1 MSNTTTVLKNAGI
14 VAQAAAMALVD
25 DLQFLKSI
33 DKADEADWKGKNGFS
48 AGDTLY
54 INKPARF
61 QPNQAFDATSSI
73 LNFTE
78 STVPLVLNTISS
90 VPVSLG
96 SDELAHDINIKEIV
110 KRIIKP
116 GVAGIAQDVESRM
129 LTTVN
134 SLVANQIGTA
144 GSTVYD
150 PDTILS
156 ARETMSKYLGPKD
169 DNRFLLLDSTA
180 MRNAVGQR
188 KGLFQSSEA
197 IAKQYKQGFVG
208 MADGFKWLENELLP
222 SQTNGTATVT
232 GATVTST
239 VSTQGSTTLTITDTG
254 GGSETLTAG
263 TRFTVAG
270 IYAVHPQT
278 KKQYPFLQQFVV
290 TAAATASSGAF
301 SVTVS
306 PAMYTTGSL
315 QNISGFPTST
325 NAIVYLSGAASTTY
339 QMGLAF
345 HKDAFRFA
353 SVPLIQPTAV
363 EFAAQ
368 ETYEGV
374 TVAIVRA
381 FDVYKR
387 TMVTRLDVLCGIA
400 AVRPEWAVG
409 ITH

>member
-1 MSNTTTVLKNAGI
+1 MSNSTTVLKNAGI
-14 VAQAAAMALVD
+14 VAKASAMALVD

-33 DKADEADWKGKNGFS
+33 DKADEADWNGKNGFS

-61 QPNQAFDATSSI
+61 TPNTSFDATSSI
-73 LNFTE
+73 LAFTE
-78 STVPLVLNTISS
+78 TTVPLVLDTISS

-116 GVAGIAQDVESRM
+116 GVAGIAQDIESRM
-129 LTTVN
+129 LTKVN
-134 SLVANQIGTA
+134 AAVANQIGTA

-156 ARETMSKYLGPKD
+156 ARETMSKYLCPKD

-180 MRNAVGQR
+180 MRSAVGQR
-188 KGLFQSSEA
+188 KGQFQDSSQ
-197 IAKQYKQGFVG
+197 IAKQYKQGLVG
-208 MADGFKWLENELLP
+208 IADGYKWLENELLP
-222 SQTNGTATVT
+222 SLTTGTATVA
-232 GATVTST
+232 GAVVTST

-254 GGSETLTAG
+254 GASETLTAG

-270 IYAVHPQT
+270 RYAVHPQT

-290 TAAATASSGAF
+290 TTAATAVSGAF

-315 QNISGFPTST
+315 QNISSFPTA
-325 NAIVYLSGAASTTY
+325 NDAIVYLSGAASTTY
-339 QMGLAF
+339 QQGLAF

-353 SVPLIQPTAV
+353 SVPLIQPTMV

-387 TMVTRLDVLCGIA
+387 TMVTRLDVLCGLA